1 MQRVSEELPK
11 RLTRAEQQAETRRR
25 VLAAADR
32 VFTERG
38 FHAARLEEIA
48 AHAGYTRGAVYSN
61 FKNKDELAL
70 AIIEERIAKSKALLE
85 ELAATQA
92 PDVEGAHAVGEAFSK
107 LFVEPNPWAP
117 LFLEFV
123 THASRHPELAERL
136 RAPYQDLADAITKAL
151 EAASEQAGMALPAAS
166 QRLARIMLAATN
178 GSDVERIIDPGRI
191 DGTLA
196 GEMLGWI
203 AAGLIASNTET

>member
-1 MQRVSEELPK
+1 MQHVSEELPK

-70 AIIEERIAKSKALLE
+70 AIIEERFATSK
-85 ELAATQA
+85 ELVERLASAQD
-92 PDVEGAHAVGEAFSK
+92 PDVDGAQAVGHEFSN
-107 LFVEPNPWAP
+107 LFFEQNPWTP

-123 THASRHPELAERL
+123 IHASRHPDLAKRL
-136 RAPYQDLADAITKAL
+136 RAPYRGLADAIAKAL
-151 EAASEQAGMALPAAS
+151 ETASGQAGMALPAAS
-166 QRLARIMLAATN
+166 QRLALVMLAATN
-178 GSDVERIIDPGRI
+178 GAAVERLIDPERA
-191 DGTLA
+191 DSTLG
-196 GEMLGWI
+196 GEVLGWI
-203 AAGLIASNTET
+203 AAGLIAANPQG